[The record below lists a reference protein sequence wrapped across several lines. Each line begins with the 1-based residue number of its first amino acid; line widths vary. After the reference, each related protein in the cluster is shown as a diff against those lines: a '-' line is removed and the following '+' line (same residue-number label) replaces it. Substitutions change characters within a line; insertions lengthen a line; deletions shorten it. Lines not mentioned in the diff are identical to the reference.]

1 MVYPAEVRALM
12 RHTGLSWEEVSE
24 PYPEVVLLP
33 SGQVCTFEW
42 ALLREKEQCAFLKEG
57 HCRVYSYRPWICRTY
72 PFFLAGGKLLHADC
86 PGIGKQIGEMESLSL
101 ARDLLSRRE
110 IENDEED
117 RIHFLVKELN
127 TGQGKRILI
136 DGEGVKILDE

>member
-1 MVYPAEVRALM
+1 
-12 RHTGLSWEEVSE
+12 
-24 PYPEVVLLP
+24 
-33 SGQVCTFEW
+33 
-42 ALLREKEQCAFLKEG
+42 
-57 HCRVYSYRPWICRTY
+57 
-72 PFFLAGGKLLHADC
+72 
-86 PGIGKQIGEMESLSL
+86 MESLSL